1 MARRK
6 KPTTLSAQ
14 LRERIT
20 SSPLSP
26 YELAEASGVDR
37 SVLSRFLAGKRSLTL
52 DTVRQARR
60 RPQPPP
66 RGTLIRQHSSF
77 DGKVPGGGEATRSRT
92 CLTSRIGPR
101 PEKGGGR

>member
-52 DTVRQARR
+52 DTVDKLAAVLNLR
-60 RPQPPP
+60 
-66 RGTLIRQHSSF
+66 L
-77 DGKVPGGGEATRSRT
+77 E
-92 CLTSRIGPR
+92 
-101 PEKGGGR
+101 GR